1 MLIMLAKSI
10 QSTDECPD
18 AFSCGRR
25 NLVTRT
31 NFKMAA
37 MWILKDATKSSLD
50 Q

>member
-37 MWILKDATKSSLD
+37 IVDLEGRYKVFS
-50 Q
+50 

>member
-37 MWILKDATKSSLD
+37 ISKDATKSSLD